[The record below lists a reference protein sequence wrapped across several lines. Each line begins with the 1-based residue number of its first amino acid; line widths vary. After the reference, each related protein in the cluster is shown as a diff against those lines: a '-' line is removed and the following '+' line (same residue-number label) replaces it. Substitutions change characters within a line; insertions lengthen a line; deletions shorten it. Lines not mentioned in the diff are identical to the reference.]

1 MANVRTSERQT
12 VRPSDRQTGSGGGV
26 WGRFVGDDED
36 QVRRTLAGYCQYL
49 DDGDFDRWVD
59 LFTEDARL
67 LFAGRTTVGRPA
79 IRSYMEQVQPP
90 EGRGKHITS
99 NILVD
104 VGVASATAH
113 TDYLF
118 VRPTGQ
124 GLVPIATGRYHDE
137 LVPDGDRWRFRQREI
152 TLLGPPAGDAGD

>member
-1 MANVRTSERQT
+1 MAV
-12 VRPSDRQTGSGGGV
+12 VRPSGHRTGRPGRPGRPGSRCGV
-26 WGRFVGDDED
+26 WGRIVGDDED

-118 VRPTGQ
+118 VRPTEMC
-124 GLVPIATGRYHDE
+124 IRDRTYHGR
-137 LVPDGDRWRFRQREI
+137 RQTVWPSNRS
-152 TLLGPPAGDAGD
+152 ARSARSAR

>member
-1 MANVRTSERQT
+1 
-12 VRPSDRQTGSGGGV
+12 
-26 WGRFVGDDED
+26 VGDDED
-36 QVRRTLAGYCQYL
+36 QVSRTLAGYCQYL
-49 DDGDFDRWVD
+49 DDGDFDRWVE

-67 LFAGRTTVGRPA
+67 LFGGRTTVGRTD

-90 EGRGKHITS
+90 RGRGKHITS

-104 VGVASATAH
+104 VHGDSAIAH

-118 VRPTGQ
+118 LRPTDQ

-137 LVPDGDRWRFRQREI
+137 LVRDGDRWRFRQREI
-152 TLLGPPAGDAGD
+152 TLLGPPAGKAGG

>member
-1 MANVRTSERQT
+1 
-12 VRPSDRQTGSGGGV
+12 
-26 WGRFVGDDED
+26 VGDDED
-36 QVRRTLAGYCQYL
+36 QVGTTLARYCQYL
-49 DDGDFDRWVD
+49 DDGDFDRWIE
-59 LFTEDARL
+59 LFTEEARL
-67 LFAGRTTVGRPA
+67 IFGGRTTVGRPD

-90 EGRGKHITS
+90 AGRGKHITS

-104 VGVASATAH
+104 LDGDTATAH
-113 TDYLF
+113 TDYMF

-137 LVPDGDRWRFRQREI
+137 LVRRDGRWLFHRREI